1 MKQCFWHIVGK
12 LTAWLP
18 GRREF
23 DALLLALLLVL
34 APVSNAMSQQWQPT
48 GEIARVAEDFLR
60 GRLGP
65 RASRTTVQAGQLDPR
80 HLLAHCPDQM
90 EPFMRRGSKIAP
102 RTIVGVRCTGA
113 RPWTVYVPVYLV
125 VTDTVLVAARTLPKG
140 HLLTAEDLVAEER
153 DVTRMMTGY
162 VSRRDDLVGQRLKA
176 QLLAGKILT
185 PRLLQ
190 ADLAIR
196 RGQSVTLIVRNDD
209 ISIQMAGK
217 ALMDG
222 AISQRIRVENSNSG
236 RIVEGI
242 VRSREH
248 VEVLL
253 PPNKHFSTLGPK
265 VSPSVADMRSSNND
279 R

>member
-1 MKQCFWHIVGK
+1 MKQRSWHIVGK
-12 LTAWLP
+12 LTAGLP
-18 GRREF
+18 GRRDF
-23 DALLLALLLVL
+23 DALLLALLLTV
-34 APVSNAMSQQWQPT
+34 APVSHVMSQQWQPT
-48 GEIARVAEDFLR
+48 EEIASVAEEFLR

-65 RASRTTVQAGQLDPR
+65 RASRTTVRAGQLDPR
-80 HLLAHCPDQM
+80 HLLALCPGQM
-90 EPFMRRGSKIAP
+90 EPFMRRGSRIAA

-113 RPWTVYVPVYLV
+113 RPWTVYVPVYMV

-140 HLLTAEDLVAEER
+140 HLLTAEDLVVEER
-153 DVTRMMTGY
+153 DVTRLMTGY
-162 VSRRDDLVGQRLKA
+162 VSRKEELIGQRLKS

-190 ADLAIR
+190 ADIAIR
-196 RGQSVTLIVRNDD
+196 RGQSVTLIIRNDD
-209 ISIQMAGK
+209 ISIQMGGK

-253 PPNKHFSTLGPK
+253 PPNNRFLGERPK

>member
-1 MKQCFWHIVGK
+1 MLQRYCFNVGN
-12 LTAWLP
+12 LTAGLP
-18 GRREF
+18 GRRVF
-23 DALLLALLLVL
+23 DALLLVLLLFL
-34 APVSNAMSQQWQPT
+34 APASNATVPQWQST
-48 GEIARVAEDFLR
+48 DEIAEVAEEYLR
-60 GRLGP
+60 DRLGP

-80 HLLAHCPDQM
+80 HLLAHCPGQM
-90 EPFMRRGSKIAP
+90 EPFLRRGSKIAA
-102 RTIVGVRCTGA
+102 RTIVGVRCTAA

-125 VTDTVLVAARTLPKG
+125 VTDSVLVAARTLPKG
-140 HLLTAEDLVAEER
+140 HLLTEDDLVMEER
-153 DVTRMMTGY
+153 DVTRLMTGY
-162 VSRRDDLVGQRLKA
+162 VSSMDELVGQRLKS

-190 ADLAIR
+190 ADIAIR
-196 RGQSVTLIVRNDD
+196 RGQSVTLIIRNPD

-222 AISQRIRVENSNSG
+222 AIGQRVRVENTNSG

-253 PPNKHFSTLGPK
+253 PPNSRFLSAGPK